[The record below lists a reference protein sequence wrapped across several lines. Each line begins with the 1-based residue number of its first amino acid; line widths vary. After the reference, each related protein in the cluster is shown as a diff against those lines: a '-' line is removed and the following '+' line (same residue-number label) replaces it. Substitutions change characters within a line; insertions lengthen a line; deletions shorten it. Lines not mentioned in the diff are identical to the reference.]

1 MKFPHFNI
9 KITYQR
15 FLTAAS
21 NNFALLYVS
30 QFQCTLQWK
39 LFMRKYSDV
48 GVKCLKTNVWTGK
61 KYSQP
66 TIKAWC
72 RKGTKPSLKFND
84 VWKME
89 EKTKLFGKK
98 KKKLSLN

>member
-21 NNFALLYVS
+21 HNFALLYVS

-39 LFMRKYSDV
+39 FFMRKYSDL
-48 GVKCLKTNVWTGK
+48 GVKCLKTNVWTVKNILNQLLKLGAEK
-61 KYSQP
+61 GLSQ
-66 TIKAWC
+66 A
-72 RKGTKPSLKFND
+72 
-84 VWKME
+84 
-89 EKTKLFGKK
+89 
-98 KKKLSLN
+98 